1 MQSREEQF
9 DSSVT
14 RPQRGT
20 SIGFLTGVQLVISQ
34 SSTDIQMDFAPP
46 S

>member
-1 MQSREEQF
+1 MH
-9 DSSVT
+9 
-14 RPQRGT
+14 
-20 SIGFLTGVQLVISQ
+20 GFLTGVQLVISQ